1 MAVDS
6 NLLPVFLAVA
16 EQGSFTGAATR
27 LGMPSSNVSRAIR
40 QLETQTGCRLI
51 ERTTRRMRLTA
62 QGQQL
67 YQCAGKT
74 DFMLRETFSQNPQ

>member
-1 MAVDS
+1 MAVDL

-51 ERTTRRMRLTA
+51 ERTTRR
-62 QGQQL
+62 
-67 YQCAGKT
+67 
-74 DFMLRETFSQNPQ
+74 